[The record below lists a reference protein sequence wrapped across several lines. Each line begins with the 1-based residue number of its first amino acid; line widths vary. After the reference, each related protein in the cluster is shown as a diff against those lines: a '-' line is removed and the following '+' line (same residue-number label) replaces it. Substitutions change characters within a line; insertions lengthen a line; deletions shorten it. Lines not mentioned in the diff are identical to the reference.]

1 MRDHLV
7 YVLNALDGGSVQ
19 GYLVVAGF
27 VVPVPSAH
35 RALGLDPNATPQFTT
50 TPGQVAFSP
59 DGNQLIVTTKGNGS
73 AIDVLHVG
81 PFGILS
87 APVVNA
93 LPDAVPFAVSF
104 DAARDLVVSEAGPNA
119 VATFSLHANGTIT
132 QLGRVAT
139 GQSATC
145 WIEPVNGRFYASNAG
160 SGTLSTVTIGAGG
173 VPSLAATTPTD
184 AGTVDASAT
193 PDGHYLYVQAG
204 ANGVVDGFRVNADGS
219 LTSIGSVTVANAIG
233 GEGIVAL

>member
-19 GYLVVAGF
+19 GYLVVVGF

-59 DGNQLIVTTKGNGS
+59 DGSQLIVTTKGNGS

-93 LPDAVPFAVSF
+93 LPDVVPFAVSF
-104 DAARDLVVSEAGPNA
+104 DAAPDLVVSEAGPNA

-145 WIEPVNGRFYASNAG
+145 WIEPAKGRFYASMRAAHAEHG
-160 SGTLSTVTIGAGG
+160 DDRGLRGPVA
-173 VPSLAATTPTD
+173 AATTPTD
-184 AGTVDASAT
+184 VGTVDASAT